1 MPSYSNF
8 RRLQNFCNFS
18 LRIYPLNIT
27 KFRNFN
33 IFNKISFVC
42 TKVVFRICLPCYAR
56 THTYTRVNV
65 SSYVIRLQTLATRYT
80 FVRCL
85 IPRRYS
91 NLYAFLR
98 STNVCSKERYYTVTL
113 HGRREESGRIITY
126 KQNNSITLN
135 ISFGWI

>member
-56 THTYTRVNV
+56 THTHIHTCKCF
-65 SSYVIRLQTLATRYT
+65 VIRDTIANTCDKVYIRSMSHPTSILES
-80 FVRCL
+80 VRF
-85 IPRRYS
+85 S
-91 NLYAFLR
+91 SFH
-98 STNVCSKERYYTVTL
+98 ERLLERTIL
-113 HGRREESGRIITY
+113 HGHVTQPTRRIRTNY
-126 KQNNSITLN
+126 NL
-135 ISFGWI
+135 